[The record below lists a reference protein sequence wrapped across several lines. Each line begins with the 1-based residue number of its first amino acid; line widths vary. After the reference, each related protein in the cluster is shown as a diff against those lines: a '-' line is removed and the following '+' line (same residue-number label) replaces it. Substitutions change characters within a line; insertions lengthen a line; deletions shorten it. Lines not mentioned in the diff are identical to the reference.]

1 MRSPCSNLSE
11 GASPDVS
18 AARRASGDEG
28 FGGAEPTPGTGAAV
42 GACTCVCVC
51 VGCVSVLSEGGITW
65 SEPARS
71 TPDSSGR
78 PNACC
83 ASAIGDRE
91 ADRRRPIGLES
102 SASARESVGVDCIG
116 GQYKRQRRP
125 GLWLVPYHASQ
136 SRHPTKSRRRTTAVT
151 ATTRYYYTQS
161 LVSQGSVFGQLPVW
175 RPVRKGSEVVRPLG
189 RSRPWGRTNASTT
202 RVLF

>member
-1 MRSPCSNLSE
+1 MSS
-11 GASPDVS
+11 GASSSIS
-18 AARRASGDEG
+18 AARHASGAEE
-28 FGGAEPTPGTGAAV
+28 FGGAEPAPGTGAAV
-42 GACTCVCVC
+42 GAYACVCVWF
-51 VGCVSVLSEGGITW
+51 GCVSVLSEDGIIW

-102 SASARESVGVDCIG
+102 SASARESVGVDYVG
-116 GQYKRQRRP
+116 GRYKLQRRP

-151 ATTRYYYTQS
+151 ATTRYYYTQG

-202 RVLF
+202 SLLT

>member
-1 MRSPCSNLSE
+1 MSS
-11 GASPDVS
+11 GASSGIS

-51 VGCVSVLSEGGITW
+51 VGCVSVLSEGGIIW

-102 SASARESVGVDCIG
+102 SASARESVGVDYIG
-116 GQYKRQRRP
+116 GQV
-125 GLWLVPYHASQ
+125 LA
-136 SRHPTKSRRRTTAVT
+136 TAPSWAV
-151 ATTRYYYTQS
+151 
-161 LVSQGSVFGQLPVW
+161 
-175 RPVRKGSEVVRPLG
+175 
-189 RSRPWGRTNASTT
+189 ASTVPRLAIKT
-202 RVLF
+202 PNKIPTAHNSRYGYDTLLLHSEFSESRLGVWAATGLATGT